1 MNLTRKIPLTK
12 AMRFRIEYLPPHTV
26 RIRAPL
32 APNRNHKGIA
42 FAGAIHSAL
51 VLAPWCLLTRLLEE
65 QGIEADVM
73 VYRSEVK
80 FLKPIRANFVAEC
93 CAPDLFRKLA
103 SRRKRITLTSII
115 GDAAVFRG
123 AFYIRAK

>member
-12 AMRFRIEYLPPHTV
+12 AMRFRIEYRPPHTV
-26 RIRAPL
+26 RIHAPL
-32 APNRNHKGIA
+32 APNRNDKGTA

-65 QGIEADVM
+65 QGIKADVM

-80 FLKPIRANFVAEC
+80 FLKPVRADFVAEC
-93 CAPDLFRKLA
+93 SAPDLFRKLA
-103 SRRKRITLTSII
+103 SRRKRIALTSVI

-123 AFYIRAK
+123 SFYIRAK